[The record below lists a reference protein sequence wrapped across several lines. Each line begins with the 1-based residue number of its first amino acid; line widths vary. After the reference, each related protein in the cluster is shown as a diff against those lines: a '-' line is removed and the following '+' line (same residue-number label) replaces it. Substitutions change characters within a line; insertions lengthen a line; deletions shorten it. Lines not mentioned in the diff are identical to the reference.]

1 MKFIDVKKEGT
12 EKEAWQFF
20 LLCKRVFRCIS
31 FSQEKS
37 KKKLAY

>member
-1 MKFIDVKKEGT
+1 MELIDVKKERT
-12 EKEAWQFF
+12 AKEWQFF
-20 LLCKRVFRCIS
+20 LMCKRVFRCTS